1 MNEQLY
7 NVQYDCAIDGA
18 SVQCSDDLGEWKA
31 IAVSTGADPRAGDD
45 DLTAK
50 ARIRNAALDLYAQ
63 HGEDRTS
70 MRAIATAAG
79 VTVGLVA
86 HHFGNRD
93 GVRDAVEQLVVDH
106 FRVAIRQTPVMGTPE
121 EISAGRNAGV
131 AEMLRRNPVIVDY
144 LRRALLDPSG
154 RSQLLQ
160 RMTDLAQHE
169 MAVPGVTDSGAEGGG
184 GAEADRP
191 DSRIVVKVMVRQLGR
206 LFLQPMLDAMWTHLE
221 GSEAPYDRK
230 PLLEVGVQ
238 DPE

>member
-1 MNEQLY
+1 M
-7 NVQYDCAIDGA
+7 
-18 SVQCSDDLGEWKA
+18 
-31 IAVSTGADPRAGDD
+31 STGADPRAGDE

-70 MRAIATAAG
+70 MRAIAAAAG

-93 GVRDAVEQLVVDH
+93 GVREAVERLVVDH
-106 FRVAIRQTPVMGTPE
+106 FRVAIREVPIRGAAQ
-121 EISAGRNAGV
+121 EISEGRNVAV
-131 AEMLRRNPVIVDY
+131 AEMLRRNPVVVDY

-160 RMTDLAQHE
+160 RMTDLARDE
-169 MAVPGVTDSGAEGGG
+169 MTALDQAGIVSGRSTDSRQVIE
-184 GAEADRP
+184 
-191 DSRIVVKVMVRQLGR
+191 IMIRQLGQ

-221 GSEAPYDRK
+221 GPDAADTGK
-230 PLLEVGVQ
+230 PRLLVAAQET
-238 DPE
+238 ESAS